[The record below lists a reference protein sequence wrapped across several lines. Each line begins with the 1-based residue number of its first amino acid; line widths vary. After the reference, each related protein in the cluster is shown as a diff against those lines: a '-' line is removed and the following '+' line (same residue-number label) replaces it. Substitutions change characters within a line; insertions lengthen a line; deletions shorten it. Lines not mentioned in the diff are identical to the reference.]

1 MPNDAFKL
9 RWDLM
14 IMMLS
19 LFNCFFVPIEVAFD
33 PKSLKNNSYEAMNY
47 VIDFIFLLDIIV
59 CFRTIYIDKQGQ
71 EERDPW
77 EIAKI
82 YI

>member
-1 MPNDAFKL
+1 MC
-9 RWDLM
+9 
-14 IMMLS
+14 LS

-33 PKSLKNNSYEAMNY
+33 PKSLKNDSYEAMNFL
-47 VIDFIFLLDIIV
+47 IDFIFLLDIFI
-59 CFRTIYIDKQGQ
+59 CFRTVYIDMKGQ
-71 EERDPW
+71 EERRPY